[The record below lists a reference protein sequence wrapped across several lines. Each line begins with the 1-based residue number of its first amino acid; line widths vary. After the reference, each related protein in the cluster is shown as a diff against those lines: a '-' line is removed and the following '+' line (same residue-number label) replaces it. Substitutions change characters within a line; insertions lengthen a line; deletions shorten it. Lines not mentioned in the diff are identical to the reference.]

1 MLHVYSLFCS
11 CTVALNVGLLRFFF
25 FFFSAH
31 VTGAD
36 WLLGFSVSGTLV
48 ANIMIGLISFLRV
61 IWF

>member
-11 CTVALNVGLLRFFF
+11 CTVALNVGLLRFL